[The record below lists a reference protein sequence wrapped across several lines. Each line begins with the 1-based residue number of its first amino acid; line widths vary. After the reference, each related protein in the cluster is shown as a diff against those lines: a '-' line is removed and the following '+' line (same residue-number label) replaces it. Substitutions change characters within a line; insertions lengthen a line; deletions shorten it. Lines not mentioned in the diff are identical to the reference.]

1 MHLKK
6 SDIIAPIIIAEADAW
21 LVLAILKAIGFDLR
35 DFLGKVNLEF
45 LFPPANFILIT
56 LPITL
61 PLLALAFILIVSLF
75 KEKLLAIYQLA
86 KFMLVGTLNT
96 FIDLGVLNFLMVLS
110 GITSGW
116 YFSLFKAI
124 SFSSAATNSYFWN
137 KFWTFGK
144 KETKVGVGEYSKF
157 YVITG
162 GGFLINVGIASLL
175 VNVIGPQFGFSP
187 TIWANIGAIIAVL
200 CAFMWNFLGYKF
212 IVFKK

>member
-6 SDIIAPIIIAEADAW
+6 SDILAPIIIAEADAW

-35 DFLGKVNLEF
+35 DFLGKVNLEY
-45 LFPPANFILIT
+45 LFTPVNFILIT
-56 LPITL
+56 LPVSL
-61 PLLALAFILIVSLF
+61 PLLALALIFIVSFLR
-75 KEKLLAIYQLA
+75 EKMPAIWQLG

-96 FIDLGVLNFLMVLS
+96 FIDLWVLNFLMVFS

-144 KETKVGVGEYSKF
+144 KET
-157 YVITG
+157 
-162 GGFLINVGIASLL
+162 IANCNS
-175 VNVIGPQFGFSP
+175 N
-187 TIWANIGAIIAVL
+187 N
-200 CAFMWNFLGYKF
+200 
-212 IVFKK
+212 